1 MSAGGE
7 SRRELTLDLPA
18 AHRGVRVARH
28 LVRRFARMEGIG
40 DQELEPLSLV
50 VSELLAN
57 AIDHGGGGEAMDD
70 ADVVDGARM
79 HLRCVIGREQW
90 EIAVT
95 DQGGGDP
102 EVVRQLFGSNGPPDL
117 EDERGRGL
125 FLMAAMV
132 DRIDVERSADGRGLT
147 ILATKRHG

>member
-1 MSAGGE
+1 MSAPVP
-7 SRRELTLDLPA
+7 RHELTLDLPA

-28 LVRRFARMEGIG
+28 LVRRFARMEGVT
-40 DQELEPLSLV
+40 DRDLEPLTLV

-57 AIDHGGGGEAMDD
+57 AIDHGGGNAALDD
-70 ADVVDGARM
+70 DEVDSGARM
-79 HLRCVIGREQW
+79 RLRCVIRADEW

-102 EVVRQLFGSNGPPDL
+102 EVVRALFGLNGMPDL

-125 FLMAAMV
+125 FLMATMV
-132 DRIDVERSADGRGLT
+132 DRIVVERSADGCGLT